1 MEKTVDD
8 PKSCCCDLSVAMF
21 CPQGMCVNG
30 ECQQIKDEVEAK
42 TGVGANDPSRIL
54 YSQGIS
60 GMTAQRPSNMTAQ
73 RPSNMTAQG
82 PSNMTAQGPYN
93 VVEARDPVGFIE
105 WMKCKTSSLS
115 LLLKQVKTRYIVLEF
130 VNQDPENIEPI
141 ITEKETENTENS
153 SKDDKRLSIF
163 EGWPDYIR
171 CHTKNDKTVYYFVTK
186 LAENNDV

>member
-1 MEKTVDD
+1 MERTVDD

-54 YSQGIS
+54 YS
-60 GMTAQRPSNMTAQ
+60 
-73 RPSNMTAQG
+73 
-82 PSNMTAQGPYN
+82 QGPYN

-141 ITEKETENTENS
+141 ITEKETKNTENS